1 MASVLA
7 GHRAV
12 SAKQLETG
20 SAVAFPVQAGQLIQI
35 VDLNG
40 KQVAA
45 FTAVGGDNN
54 QERLSPAATLT
65 SNASVLLKIGDKLM
79 SNRSVPM
86 FEIVDDSVKRHDL
99 LTSPLPPGTAAGSVS
114 TRDALVHAANE
125 VGLDGDDLPDPIN
138 WFKQVVI
145 KQRGEIEVKE
155 SFAERNDTLVL
166 RALIDGVVIVANAYP
181 ERKPGQANTP
191 TANAKQAM
199 ILVRVYR

>member
-20 SAVAFPVQAGQLIQI
+20 TAVAFPVQAGQLVQI

-40 KQVAA
+40 KQVAV

-54 QERLSPAATLT
+54 QEHLSTTMTLT
-65 SNASVLLKIGDKLM
+65 ANASVLLKVGDKVV
-79 SNRSVPM
+79 SQRQTPM

-99 LTSPLPPGTAAGSVS
+99 LTSPLITGTAANAVA
-114 TRDALVHAANE
+114 TRNALVQAANE
-125 VGLDGDDLPDPIN
+125 VGLDGESLPAPIN

-145 KQRGEIEVKE
+145 KQRGDLEVKD
-155 SFAERNDTLVL
+155 SFAERNDSLVL
-166 RALIDGVVIVANAYP
+166 RSLIDCVIVIANAYS
-181 ERKPGQANTP
+181 EKKPGQSITP
-191 TANAKQAM
+191 SSNAKPGTL
-199 ILVRVYR
+199 LVRIYR